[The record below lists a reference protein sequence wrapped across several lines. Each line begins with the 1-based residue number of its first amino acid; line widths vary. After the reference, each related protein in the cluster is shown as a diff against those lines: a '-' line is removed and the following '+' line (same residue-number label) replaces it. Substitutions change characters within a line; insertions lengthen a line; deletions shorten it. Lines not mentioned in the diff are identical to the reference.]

1 MNAEMVDLQASIYS
15 VGVWINVFF
24 YTGVGLLLPTL
35 LVVVLSVLLVRK
47 GSQVW
52 REVHRAE
59 TISLRSDSPLVE
71 YLRTYKAVF
80 LLGVIFVGLS
90 LPSKCLRLLVLF
102 ASNHLDHHSSREILL
117 RAHTHL
123 QTIGH
128 ALELAIYSYK
138 CLACLTMH
146 HRFRCAMKYLF
157 TSEVRGRV
165 DAGQPLDVAY
175 RHLQISEFESPIH
188 IYRTRDET
196 DLFSQRSSVKT
207 RSSVI
212 SRRTKEDEISL

>member
-15 VGVWINVFF
+15 VGVLINVFF

-71 YLRTYKAVF
+71 YLRTYNAVF
-80 LLGVIFVGLS
+80 LLGVIFVLLS

-102 ASNHLDHHSSREILL
+102 ASNHLSSREILL

-123 QTIGH
+123 QTVGH

-138 CLACLTMH
+138 CLVCLTMH

-165 DAGQPLDVAY
+165 DAGQPLDVVY
-175 RHLQISEFESPIH
+175 RHFQISEFESPIH
-188 IYRTRDET
+188 ISRTRDET
-196 DLFSQRSSVKT
+196 GLFSQRSSLKT